1 MDNRRTPGCVRKFVS
16 QDNLLKDFQ
25 IPVESFTLPN
35 GLRVVLSRDTAVPVV
50 AIYLIFDV
58 GSRVEV
64 PGKTGF
70 AHLFEHMMFQ
80 GSTNAP
86 KGMHFQ
92 LIESNGGTM
101 NGSTHWDYTDYFEVL
116 PSTQLALGLW
126 LEADRMRGLAVT
138 QENLDN
144 QRDAVKQ
151 ERLMSFDNQPYATAL
166 LERWPEVAYTNWQNT
181 HSLIGSFED
190 LDAAS
195 VEDVDRFFHTY
206 YAPNNA
212 VLVISGDFD
221 LEEARA
227 LTEFYFGDIP
237 AQPQPERP
245 ALDEPAPA
253 APAFQRVVDPLA
265 QVPGLV
271 LGYPGPDRRSAD
283 YFTLVL
289 LDIVLTAGES
299 SRLFQALVKE
309 KQSVI
314 QFEAAL
320 GWPFASSMDYR
331 EPGRYSLF
339 LLHNPAVPAEEV
351 RVQVEEEFSRL
362 AREGVGEA
370 ELERART
377 MLRSSRVAQMQ
388 SCLSRAT
395 TLGRYMLF
403 DREPELINRDMQRL
417 LAVSAGEIQDLARR
431 LFTPEQIAVLQIVPA
446 AMDAGA
452 VDAGV
457 AGEEGE
463 SA

>member
-1 MDNRRTPGCVRKFVS
+1 M
-16 QDNLLKDFQ
+16 KDFQ
-25 IPVESFTLPN
+25 IPVESFTLGN
-35 GLRVVLSRDTAVPVV
+35 GLRVVLSRDTYVPVV

-58 GSRVEV
+58 GSRVEK

-80 GSTNAP
+80 GSANAP

-116 PSTQLALGLW
+116 PSNQLALGLW

-138 QENLDN
+138 AENLDN

-151 ERLMSFDNQPYATAL
+151 ERLMSFDNQPYATAV

-195 VEDVDRFFHTY
+195 VEDVGAFFHTY

-212 VLVISGDFD
+212 VLVISGDIG
-221 LEEARA
+221 LAEARE
-227 LTEFYFGDIP
+227 LTEAYFGDIP
-237 AQPQPERP
+237 AQPQPARP
-245 ALDEPAPA
+245 ALAEPPPA
-253 APAFQRVVDPLA
+253 APAHARVEDRLA
-265 QVPGLV
+265 RIPGLI
-271 LGYPGPDRRSAD
+271 LGYPGPVRRSDD

-320 GWPFASSMDYR
+320 GWPFASSVDYR

-339 LLHNPAVPAEEV
+339 LLHNPDIPAGEV
-351 RVQVEEEFSRL
+351 RAQVEAEFERIAS
-362 AREGVGEA
+362 EGVLEE
-370 ELERART
+370 ELARART
-377 MLRSSRVAQMQ
+377 MLRSSRAMGMQ
-388 SCLSRAT
+388 SCLSRAM

-403 DREPELINRDMQRL
+403 DDEPELINQDLQRL
-417 LAVSAGEIQDLARR
+417 MSVSAGDIQLLARR
-431 LFTPEQIAVLQIVPA
+431 LFVPERIAVLEIVPS
-446 AMDAGA
+446 G
-452 VDAGV
+452 
-457 AGEEGE
+457 AGEALAETAE
-463 SA
+463 EAL

>member
-1 MDNRRTPGCVRKFVS
+1 
-16 QDNLLKDFQ
+16 LKDFQ
-25 IPVESFTLPN
+25 IPVETFRLDN
-35 GLRVVLSRDTAVPVV
+35 GLQVVLSRDTAVPVV
-50 AIYLIFDV
+50 AIYLVFDV

-101 NGSTHWDYTDYFEVL
+101 NGSTHWDYTDYYEVL
-116 PSTQLALGLW
+116 PSNQLALGLW

-166 LERWPEVAYTNWQNT
+166 LERWPEVAYRNWQNS

-195 VEDVDRFFHTY
+195 VEDVHTFFRTY

-221 LEEARA
+221 AAEARQ
-227 LTEFYFGDIP
+227 LVEEHFGDIP
-237 AQPQPERP
+237 AQPQPKRASLE
-245 ALDEPAPA
+245 EPEPDG
-253 APAFQRVVDPLA
+253 PVYEQVKDPLA
-265 QVPGLV
+265 QVPALI
-271 LGYPGPDRRSAD
+271 LGYPGPARRSDD
-283 YFTLVL
+283 YFALVL
-289 LDIVLTAGES
+289 LDIILTAGES
-299 SRLFQALVKE
+299 CRLFQALVKE

-320 GWPFASSMDYR
+320 GWPFASSVDYR
-331 EPGRYSLF
+331 DPGRYSLF
-339 LLHNPAVPAEEV
+339 LLHNPAVTADEV
-351 RVQVEEEFSRL
+351 RQQTEAEFARL
-362 AREGVGEA
+362 AQEGVSPL

-388 SCLSRAT
+388 SSLSRAM

-403 DREPELINRDMQRL
+403 DADPGLINTDLPRL
-417 LAVSAGEIQDLARR
+417 LEVRAEEIQDLAAR
-431 LFTPEQIAVLQIVPA
+431 LFDPAKVAVLEIVPSA
-446 AMDAGA
+446 QEAEMAGA
-452 VDAGV
+452 V
-457 AGEEGE
+457 AGET
-463 SA
+463 A

>member
-1 MDNRRTPGCVRKFVS
+1 M
-16 QDNLLKDFQ
+16 KDFH

-35 GLRVVLSRDTAVPVV
+35 GLRVVLSRDNAVPVV

-101 NGSTHWDYTDYFEVL
+101 NGSTHWDYTDYYEVL
-116 PSTQLALGLW
+116 PSNQLALGLW

-181 HSLIGSFED
+181 HSLIGSFAD

-195 VEDVDRFFHTY
+195 VEDVDAFFHTY

-212 VLVISGDFD
+212 VLVISGD
-221 LEEARA
+221 LEIEEARN
-227 LTEFYFGDIP
+227 LTQFYFGDIP
-237 AQPQPERP
+237 AQPQPERM
-245 ALDEPAPA
+245 ALDEPIPA
-253 APAFQRVVDPLA
+253 APAFHRVVDPLA

-271 LGYPGPDRRSAD
+271 IGYPGPPRRSDD

-299 SRLFQALVKE
+299 CRLFQALVKE

-320 GWPFASSMDYR
+320 GWPFASSADYR

-339 LLHNPAVPAEEV
+339 LLHNPAVLAEEV
-351 RVQVEEEFSRL
+351 RQQVEEEFSRL
-362 AREGVGEA
+362 SRDGVGEA

-388 SCLSRAT
+388 SCLSRAM

-403 DREPELINRDMQRL
+403 DEDPELINRDMQRL
-417 LAVSAGEIQDLARR
+417 LAVSAEEIQDLARR
-431 LFTPEQIAVLQIVPA
+431 LFDPEQIAVLQIVPA
-446 AMDAGA
+446 AMDAE
-452 VDAGV
+452 V
-457 AGEEGE
+457 ASALGEI
-463 SA
+463 A

>member
-1 MDNRRTPGCVRKFVS
+1 M
-16 QDNLLKDFQ
+16 KDFQ

-50 AIYLIFDV
+50 AIYLVFDV

-80 GSTNAP
+80 GSANAP

-101 NGSTHWDYTDYFEVL
+101 NGSTHWDYTDYYEVL

-166 LERWPEVAYTNWQNT
+166 LERWPELAYSNWQNT

-195 VEDVDRFFHTY
+195 VEDVDAFFHTY

-221 LEEARA
+221 PEEARR
-227 LTEFYFGDIP
+227 LTEDYFGDIP
-237 AQPQPERP
+237 AQPQPRRP
-245 ALDEPAPA
+245 ALDEPSPAP
-253 APAFQRVVDPLA
+253 PAQGRVVDALA

-271 LGYPGPDRRSAD
+271 LGYPGPARRSAD

-289 LDIVLTAGES
+289 LDILLTAGES
-299 SRLFQALVKE
+299 CRLFQALVKE

-314 QFEAAL
+314 QFEASL
-320 GWPFASSMDYR
+320 GWPFASTMDYR
-331 EPGRYSLF
+331 EPGRYSIF
-339 LLHNPAVPAEEV
+339 LLHNPAVTAEEL
-351 RVQVEEEFSRL
+351 RRQVEAEFARL
-362 AREGVGEA
+362 ASDGVGEA

-377 MLRSSRVAQMQ
+377 MIRSSRVAQMQ

-403 DREPELINRDMQRL
+403 DGEPDLINRDMQRL
-417 LAVSAGEIQDLARR
+417 LEVSADEIQDLARR
-431 LFTPEQIAVLQIVPA
+431 LFRPDEIAVLHVVPA
-446 AMDAGA
+446 AMNREEAGA
-452 VDAGV
+452 Q
-457 AGEEGE
+457 GET
-463 SA
+463 A

>member
-1 MDNRRTPGCVRKFVS
+1 M
-16 QDNLLKDFQ
+16 KDFQ

-50 AIYLIFDV
+50 AIYLVFDV

-101 NGSTHWDYTDYFEVL
+101 NGSTHWDYTDYFEVM

-166 LERWPEVAYTNWQNT
+166 LERWPELAYSNWQNT

-195 VEDVDRFFHTY
+195 VEDVDAFFHTY

-221 LEEARA
+221 PEEARR
-227 LTEFYFGDIP
+227 LTEGYFGDIP
-237 AQPQPERP
+237 AQPQPRRP
-245 ALDEPAPA
+245 ALDEPSPAP
-253 APAFQRVVDPLA
+253 PARGRVVDALA

-271 LGYPGPDRRSAD
+271 LGYPGPARRSAD

-289 LDIVLTAGES
+289 LDILLTAGES
-299 SRLFQALVKE
+299 CRLFQALVKE

-314 QFEAAL
+314 QFEASL
-320 GWPFASSMDYR
+320 GWPFASTMDYR
-331 EPGRYSLF
+331 EPGRYAVF
-339 LLHNPAVPAEEV
+339 LLHNPAVTAEEV
-351 RVQVEEEFSRL
+351 RGQVEAEFHRL
-362 AREGVGEA
+362 AADGVGGA

-377 MLRSSRVAQMQ
+377 MIRSSRVAQMQ

-403 DREPELINRDMQRL
+403 DGDPDLINRDMQRL
-417 LAVSAGEIQDLARR
+417 LAVSAEEIQDLARR
-431 LFTPEQIAVLQIVPA
+431 LFRPDEIAVLQVVPA
-446 AMDAGA
+446 AMNTEADGA
-452 VDAGV
+452 Q
-457 AGEEGE
+457 GET
-463 SA
+463 A

>member
-1 MDNRRTPGCVRKFVS
+1 M
-16 QDNLLKDFQ
+16 KDFQ
-25 IPVESFTLPN
+25 IPVESFSLDN
-35 GLRVVLSRDTAVPVV
+35 GLRVVLSQDTAVPVV

-101 NGSTHWDYTDYFEVL
+101 NGSTHWDYTDYYEVL
-116 PSTQLALGLW
+116 PSNQLALGLW

-166 LERWPEVAYTNWQNT
+166 LERWPEVAYRNWQNS

-195 VEDVDRFFHTY
+195 VEDVHRFFQTY

-212 VLVISGDFD
+212 VLVISGDID
-221 LEEARA
+221 PGEARRLA
-227 LTEFYFGDIP
+227 EEYFGDIP
-237 AQPQPERP
+237 PQPQPPRAPLTEPDP
-245 ALDEPAPA
+245 ATPV
-253 APAFQRVVDPLA
+253 FQRVIDPLA
-265 QVPGLV
+265 QVPALI
-271 LGYPGPDRRSAD
+271 LGYPGPPRRSND
-283 YFTLVL
+283 YFALVL
-289 LDIVLTAGES
+289 LDIILTAGES
-299 SRLFQALVKE
+299 CRLFQALVKD

-314 QFEAAL
+314 QFEASL
-320 GWPFASSMDYR
+320 GWPFASSVDYR

-339 LLHNPAVPAEEV
+339 LLHNPAVSAEEV
-351 RVQVEEEFSRL
+351 RGQAEEEF
-362 AREGVGEA
+362 AKIIREGISER
-370 ELERART
+370 ELDRART

-388 SCLSRAT
+388 SCLSRAM

-403 DREPELINRDMQRL
+403 DQDPGLINSDLSRL
-417 LAVSAGEIQDLARR
+417 LMVTAEEIQGLATR
-431 LFTPEQIAVLQIVPA
+431 LFDPAKVAVLEIVPS
-446 AMDAGA
+446 AMDEETAEA
-452 VDAGV
+452 V
-457 AGEEGE
+457 AGGRE
-463 SA
+463 

>member
-1 MDNRRTPGCVRKFVS
+1 M
-16 QDNLLKDFQ
+16 KDFQ
-25 IPVESFTLPN
+25 ISVESFTLQN
-35 GLRVVLSRDTAVPVV
+35 GLRVVLSRDNYVPVV
-50 AIYLIFDV
+50 AIYLVFDV
-58 GSRVEV
+58 GSRVER

-116 PSTQLALGLW
+116 PSNQLALGLW

-138 QENLDN
+138 AENLDN

-151 ERLMSFDNQPYATAL
+151 ERLMSFDNQPYSTAV

-181 HSLIGSFED
+181 HSLIGSFDD

-195 VEDVDRFFHTY
+195 VADVDAFFHTY

-212 VLVISGDFD
+212 VLVISGDID
-221 LEEARA
+221 LAEARE
-227 LTEFYFGDIP
+227 LTERYFGDIP
-237 AQPQPERP
+237 AQPQPVRA
-245 ALDEPAPA
+245 ALAEPVPA
-253 APAFQRVVDPLA
+253 APAYSRVEDRLA
-265 QVPGLV
+265 QIPGLI
-271 LGYPGPDRRSAD
+271 LGYPGPPRRSDD

-320 GWPFASSMDYR
+320 GWPFASSVDYR

-339 LLHNPAVPAEEV
+339 LLHNPDIAAAEV
-351 RVQVEEEFSRL
+351 RAQVEAEFERIARDGLLDDEL
-362 AREGVGEA
+362 AR
-370 ELERART
+370 ARI
-377 MLRSSRVAQMQ
+377 MLRSSRATQMQ
-388 SCLSRAT
+388 SCLSRAM
-395 TLGRYMLF
+395 TLGRYALF
-403 DREPELINRDMQRL
+403 DGKPELINQDLQRL
-417 LAVSAGEIQDLARR
+417 MSVSAEEIQHLARR
-431 LFTPEQIAVLQIVPA
+431 LFVPERIAVLEIVPA
-446 AMDAGA
+446 G
-452 VDAGV
+452 
-457 AGEEGE
+457 AGEALVRTPE
-463 SA
+463 AAL

>member
-1 MDNRRTPGCVRKFVS
+1 M
-16 QDNLLKDFQ
+16 KDFQ
-25 IPVESFTLPN
+25 IPVESFTLSN

-101 NGSTHWDYTDYFEVL
+101 NGSTHWDYTDYYEVL

-195 VEDVDRFFHTY
+195 VEDVGEFFHTY

-221 LEEARA
+221 LEEARK

-237 AQPQPERP
+237 AQPQPARIS
-245 ALDEPAPA
+245 LDEPESVAPV
-253 APAFQRVVDPLA
+253 FHRVVDPLA
-265 QVPGLV
+265 QVPGLI
-271 LGYPGPDRRSAD
+271 LGYPGPARRSDD

-299 SRLFQALVKE
+299 CRLFQALVKE

-320 GWPFASSMDYR
+320 GWPFASSVDYR

-351 RVQVEEEFSRL
+351 RLQVEEEFSRL
-362 AREGVGEA
+362 ASDGVGEA
-370 ELERART
+370 ELDRART

-388 SCLSRAT
+388 SCLSRAM

-403 DREPELINRDMQRL
+403 DEDPELINCDMQRL
-417 LAVSAGEIQDLARR
+417 LMVSAEEVQDLARR
-431 LFTPEQIAVLQIVPA
+431 LFDPNQIAVLQIVPA
-446 AMDAGA
+446 AMD
-452 VDAGV
+452 
-457 AGEEGE
+457 GEAASAPGE
-463 SA
+463 TV

>member
-1 MDNRRTPGCVRKFVS
+1 M
-16 QDNLLKDFQ
+16 KDFQ
-25 IPVESFTLPN
+25 ISVESFTLQN
-35 GLRVVLSRDTAVPVV
+35 GLRVVLSRDNYVPVV
-50 AIYLIFDV
+50 AIYLVFDV
-58 GSRVEV
+58 GSRVER

-116 PSTQLALGLW
+116 PSNQLALGLW

-138 QENLDN
+138 AENLDN

-151 ERLMSFDNQPYATAL
+151 ERLMSFDNQPYSTAV

-181 HSLIGSFED
+181 HSLIGSFDD

-195 VEDVDRFFHTY
+195 VADVDAFFHTY

-212 VLVISGDFD
+212 VLVISGDID
-221 LEEARA
+221 LAEARE
-227 LTEFYFGDIP
+227 LTERYFGDIP
-237 AQPQPERP
+237 AQPQPVRA
-245 ALDEPAPA
+245 ALAEPAPA
-253 APAFQRVVDPLA
+253 APAYSRVEDRLA
-265 QVPGLV
+265 QIPGLI
-271 LGYPGPDRRSAD
+271 LGYPGPPRRGDD

-320 GWPFASSMDYR
+320 GWPFASSVDYR

-339 LLHNPAVPAEEV
+339 LLHNPDIAAAEV
-351 RVQVEEEFSRL
+351 RAQVEAEFERVARDGLFDDEL
-362 AREGVGEA
+362 AR
-370 ELERART
+370 ARI
-377 MLRSSRVAQMQ
+377 MLRSSRATQMQ
-388 SCLSRAT
+388 SCLSRAM
-395 TLGRYMLF
+395 TLGRYALF
-403 DREPELINRDMQRL
+403 DGKPELINQDLQRL
-417 LAVSAGEIQDLARR
+417 MSVSAEEIQHLARR
-431 LFTPEQIAVLQIVPA
+431 LFVPERIAVLEIVPA
-446 AMDAGA
+446 G
-452 VDAGV
+452 
-457 AGEEGE
+457 AGEALVRTPE
-463 SA
+463 AAL

>member
-1 MDNRRTPGCVRKFVS
+1 M
-16 QDNLLKDFQ
+16 KDFR
-25 IPVESFTLPN
+25 IPFERFTLAN
-35 GLRVVLSRDTAVPVV
+35 GLRVVLSRDTSVPVV
-50 AIYLIFDV
+50 AVYLLFDV

-64 PGKTGF
+64 EGKTGF

-80 GSTNAP
+80 GSENAP

-92 LIESNGGTM
+92 WIESNGGTM

-166 LERWPEVAYTNWQNT
+166 LERWPEVAYRNWQNS

-195 VEDVDRFFHTY
+195 VEDVHAFFRTY

-212 VLVISGDFD
+212 VLTISGDFNPA
-221 LEEARA
+221 EARR
-227 LTEFYFGDIP
+227 LVEEYFGDIP
-237 AQPQPERP
+237 AQTQPVRRP
-245 ALDEPAPA
+245 LDEPDQPA
-253 APAFQRVVDPLA
+253 SVWQTVDDSLA
-265 QVPGLV
+265 QVPALI
-271 LGYPGPDRRSAD
+271 LGYPGPKRRSDD

-289 LDIVLTAGES
+289 LDMVLTAGES
-299 SRLFQALVKE
+299 CRLFQSLVKE

-320 GWPFASSMDYR
+320 GWPFASSVDYR
-331 EPGRYSLF
+331 HPGRYSLF
-339 LLHNPAVPAEEV
+339 LLHNPACAPEEL
-351 RVQVEEEFSRL
+351 REQVEMEFASI
-362 AREGVGEA
+362 ARDGVTDDEMR
-370 ELERART
+370 RARA

-388 SCLSRAT
+388 SCLSRGM
-395 TLGRYMLF
+395 TLGRYELF
-403 DREPELINRDMQRL
+403 DGNPELVNDDLQRL
-417 LAVSAGEIQDLARR
+417 LQVEAAEIQDLAAR
-431 LFTPEQIAVLQIVPA
+431 LFRRDCQAALEVRPA
-446 AMDAGA
+446 AMATAGR
-452 VDAGV
+452 
-457 AGEEGE
+457 EE
-463 SA
+463 

>member
-1 MDNRRTPGCVRKFVS
+1 MV
-16 QDNLLKDFQ
+16 QDTLLKDFQ
-25 IPVESFTLPN
+25 IPVESFALPN
-35 GLRVVLSRDTAVPVV
+35 GLRVILSRDSSVPVV

-86 KGMHFQ
+86 KGTHFQ

-101 NGSTHWDYTDYFEVL
+101 NGSTHWDYTDYYEVM
-116 PSTQLALGLW
+116 PSNQLALGLW
-126 LEADRMRGLAVT
+126 LESDRMRGLAVT

-166 LERWPEVAYTNWQNT
+166 LERWPEVAYRNWQNS

-195 VEDVDRFFHTY
+195 VDDVYRFFRTY

-212 VLVISGDFD
+212 VLVISGDF
-221 LEEARA
+221 EESEARE
-227 LTEFYFGDIP
+227 LTAFYFGDIP
-237 AQPQPERP
+237 AQPQPERMP
-245 ALDEPAPA
+245 LDEPVPDAPV
-253 APAFQRVVDPLA
+253 FHRVVDPLA
-265 QVPGLV
+265 QVPALI
-271 LGYPGPDRRSAD
+271 LGYPGPPRRSDD

-299 SRLFQALVKE
+299 CRLFQALVKE

-320 GWPFASSMDYR
+320 GWPFASSVDYR

-339 LLHNPAVPAEEV
+339 LLHNPAVLAEEV
-351 RVQVEEEFSRL
+351 RAQVEHEFARL
-362 AREGVGEA
+362 ASDGLDDA
-370 ELERART
+370 ELQRART
-377 MLRSSRVAQMQ
+377 MIRSSRVAQMQ
-388 SCLSRAT
+388 SCLSRAM

-403 DREPELINRDMQRL
+403 DQDPGLINRDMQRL
-417 LAVSAGEIQDLARR
+417 LAVSREEIQDLAGR
-431 LFTPEQIAVLQIVPA
+431 LFAKERVAVLQVVPA
-446 AMDAGA
+446 AMDAEMAG
-452 VDAGV
+452 AGV
-457 AGEEGE
+457 TGEL
-463 SA
+463 A